1 MNICELLFL
10 LPSKLLLLVV
20 ALVVMIFLFYT
31 THIFFLCLK
40 SCLQE
45 WTLLLHPNQCNSVK
59 PKMPSGLILFSLS
72 KCPDLASIL
81 LWDAD
86 VTGWPGP
93 ALIPGGAR
101 EGCGG
106 FRQANI
112 TAVLNYHKQML
123 AAWHIRNAIQSPCQ
137 SNPLTRNSRDRE
149 TVRFPFPCS
158 GLWRLLP
165 LSWRKLSASKDSMWQ
180 SSMGIRTEILNWSR
194 LYSPTGKDERHFC
207 VTT

>member
-1 MNICELLFL
+1 
-10 LPSKLLLLVV
+10 
-20 ALVVMIFLFYT
+20 MIFPFLYYT
-31 THIFFLCLK
+31 HFFFLCLK
-40 SCLQE
+40 GCLQA

-81 LWDAD
+81 LRVVD

-93 ALIPGGAR
+93 AQIPGGVR

-123 AAWHIRNAIQSPCQ
+123 AARRIRNAIQSPCQ
-137 SNPLTRNSRDRE
+137 SDPLTRNSRNGE
-149 TVRFPFPCS
+149 TVHFQFPCS
-158 GLWRLLP
+158 DLWRSLP
-165 LSWRKLSASKDSMWQ
+165 CPGENCPQAKTS
-180 SSMGIRTEILNWSR
+180 
-194 LYSPTGKDERHFC
+194 YGK
-207 VTT
+207 VP